1 MALLKSGTAAGVVST
16 EQFLSPAR
24 PGHLSEVELAVRR
37 TLRRRGARGIILGTS
52 ANQEVRGDHMIQYSS
67 ALLAVLLVID
77 GSFAFAQGPPP
88 GGGVSAPRTP
98 EGITMG
104 YMSQGD
110 VKGLADFLDS
120 TRLLERKDLVPK
132 AVATRRSTAMLKAL
146 AIPCQLTDA
155 QHVAA
160 GKSMTGGKSVDVGM

>member
-1 MALLKSGTAAGVVST
+1 
-16 EQFLSPAR
+16 
-24 PGHLSEVELAVRR
+24 
-37 TLRRRGARGIILGTS
+37 
-52 ANQEVRGDHMIQYSS
+52 MIQYSS
-67 ALLAVLLVID
+67 ASLAVLLVID
-77 GSFAFAQGPPP
+77 GALAFAQGPPP

-132 AVATRRSTAMLKAL
+132 AVAASTSHLRRKRTKY
-146 AIPCQLTDA
+146 T
-155 QHVAA
+155 
-160 GKSMTGGKSVDVGM
+160 SVIARPPPDDPVSASCV